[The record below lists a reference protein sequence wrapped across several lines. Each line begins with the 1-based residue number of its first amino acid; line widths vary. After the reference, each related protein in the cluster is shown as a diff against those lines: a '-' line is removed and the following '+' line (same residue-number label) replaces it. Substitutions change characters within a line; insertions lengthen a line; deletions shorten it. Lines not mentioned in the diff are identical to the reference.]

1 MLRINQEGRRGAA
14 PEGRAAGGSST
25 TTASCCQIADALT
38 IKEGH
43 QPPKTDAH
51 GAGKKQ
57 CVNLG
62 CRTQAMPS

>member
-14 PEGRAAGGSST
+14 PEGRAAGGPST
-25 TTASCCQIADALT
+25 TSASCCRITDALT

-43 QPPKTDAH
+43 QPPKTDGQ

-57 CVNLG
+57 RVNLG
-62 CRTQAMPS
+62 CQTQAVPC